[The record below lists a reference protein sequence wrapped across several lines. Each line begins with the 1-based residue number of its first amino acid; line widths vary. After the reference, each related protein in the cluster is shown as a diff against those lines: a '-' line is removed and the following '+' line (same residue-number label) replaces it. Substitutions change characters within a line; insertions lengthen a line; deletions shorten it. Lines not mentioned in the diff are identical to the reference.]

1 MSTNHLLVWNA
12 RGLNNRARRNV
23 VRDVA
28 EQQRASIVCLQE
40 TKVANLSASMN
51 ADLTGAGFD
60 FACLPAIG
68 VAGGAVTSWRR
79 DLWSVSSSCVRRF
92 SVTVKLS
99 PADGHAEPWWLTNVY
114 GPATRA
120 GKPDFFQELRDIHA
134 SCPGAWLVC
143 GDFNVIYLASD
154 KNSGRLHRGLMRRF
168 RSLIDDL
175 QLEELTLSGRLFT
188 WSNGRDQPTLERLDR
203 AFATVEWL
211 ERYPSHQLRCLS
223 SDCSDHAPLLLV
235 LNTEPWA
242 RPRFRFDTYWTKVDG
257 FLDTVSAASGT
268 PNPNVDACRC
278 LDQKLR
284 ALAKALRSWRAT
296 RVGNIQL

>member
-12 RGLNNRARRNV
+12 RGLNNRACRNV

-28 EQQRASIVCLQE
+28 KQQRASIVCLQE

-51 ADLTGAGFD
+51 AELTGASFD

-134 SCPGAWLVC
+134 SCPGAWLVY

-175 QLEELTLSGRLFT
+175 
-188 WSNGRDQPTLERLDR
+188 
-203 AFATVEWL
+203 
-211 ERYPSHQLRCLS
+211 
-223 SDCSDHAPLLLV
+223 
-235 LNTEPWA
+235 
-242 RPRFRFDTYWTKVDG
+242 
-257 FLDTVSAASGT
+257 
-268 PNPNVDACRC
+268 
-278 LDQKLR
+278 
-284 ALAKALRSWRAT
+284 
-296 RVGNIQL
+296 